1 MFPLTVPDKI
11 EATRCPIRSVL
22 AKMTGK
28 WQILILFA
36 LEDGALRFGQ
46 VKRTLGDITQRVL
59 TENLRSLERDGLVS
73 RTVEPGPPVAVYY
86 ELTDLGTSFVETYR
100 PVILWA
106 NEHLD
111 EVKTTRDDYDTAH
124 AGD

>member
-11 EATRCPIRSVL
+11 EATRCPIRTVL

-59 TENLRSLERDGLVS
+59 TENLRSLERDGLLT
-73 RTVEPGPPVAVYY
+73 RTVEPGPPIAVFY
-86 ELTDLGTSFVETYR
+86 ELTELGASFVSIYT
-100 PVILWA
+100 PVILWS
-106 NEHLD
+106 NENLD
-111 EVKTTRDDYDTAH
+111 TVKSSRNDYDEAL
-124 AGD
+124 AQ

>member
-11 EATRCPIRSVL
+11 EATRCPIRTVL

-59 TENLRSLERDGLVS
+59 TENLRSLERDGLLT
-73 RTVEPGPPVAVYY
+73 RTVEPGPPIAVFY
-86 ELTDLGTSFVETYR
+86 ELTELGASFVEIYT
-100 PVILWA
+100 PVILWS
-106 NEHLD
+106 NDHLD
-111 EVKTTRDDYDTAH
+111 TVKSSRNDYDEAL
-124 AGD
+124 AE

>member
-11 EATRCPIRSVL
+11 EATRCPIRTVL
-22 AKMTGK
+22 GKMTGK

-59 TENLRSLERDGLVS
+59 TENLRSLERDGLLT
-73 RTVEPGPPVAVYY
+73 RTVEPGPPIAVFY
-86 ELTDLGTSFVETYR
+86 ELTELGASFVEIYT
-100 PVILWA
+100 PVILWS

-111 EVKTTRDDYDTAH
+111 TVKSSRNDYDEAF
-124 AGD
+124 AE